1 MPIAP
6 VNAMPDDR
14 AYTNDYYALVIEHL
28 KEGGFSPHALAAFE
42 RRLRE
47 SRGPAGGAGGA
58 HPDKDLV
65 LEIAIAEKLDEL
77 FSMAQACRDSGDSEM
92 AAFVSGL
99 MEEISSAADRE
110 SLEKAASKATGEI
123 DAFSRRRE
131 ELLRDLTSAM
141 MDYLAIIC
149 CHGADGE
156 RRLAIHSLDEK
167 CASIE
172 KRGETLR
179 SLLLH
184 PWFAAHLPIPETELE
199 ATAEAMEQMR
209 RWPAIEKGAVSQIRE
224 EVEAALSELSISR
237 RELRARHEEDERRSI
252 RATFLAVSPGDSPG
266 PYSFTKIWEGKSS

>member
-6 VNAMPDDR
+6 VNAMSDDR
-14 AYTNDYYALVIEHL
+14 AYTNDYYALLIEHL
-28 KEGGFSPHALAAFE
+28 KEGRCSPHALAAFE

-47 SRGPAGGAGGA
+47 SREPAGGDGHGRAE
-58 HPDKDLV
+58 KDLV
-65 LEIAIAEKLDEL
+65 LEIALAEKLDEL
-77 FSMAQACRDSGDSEM
+77 FSIAQACRDSGDSEM
-92 AAFVSGL
+92 AVLVNGL
-99 MEEISSAADRE
+99 MEEIRSAADRE
-110 SLEKAASKATGEI
+110 SFEKAASKAAVEI
-123 DAFSRRRE
+123 DAFSARRE
-131 ELLRDLTSAM
+131 DLLKLLTSAM
-141 MDYLAIIC
+141 MDYLTIIC

-179 SLLLH
+179 SLLFH
-184 PWFAAHLPIPETELE
+184 PWFAAHLPVPETELE

-209 RWPAIEKGAVSQIRE
+209 RWPAIERGAVSQIRE

-237 RELRARHEEDERRSI
+237 HELRARYEEDEKRTV
-252 RATFLAVSPGDSPG
+252 RAGFLAVSPADSAG